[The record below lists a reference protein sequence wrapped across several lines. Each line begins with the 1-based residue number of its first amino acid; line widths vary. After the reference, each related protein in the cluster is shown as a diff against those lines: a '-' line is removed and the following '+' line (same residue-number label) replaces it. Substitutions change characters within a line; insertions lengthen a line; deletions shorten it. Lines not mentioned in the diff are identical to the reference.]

1 MVKRTGAYREVI
13 AHIVAGHDSMGR
25 PKVQVRPL
33 PGQGLDPTLNVE
45 CSRSLREQH
54 PVGTKLRMKVQLTD
68 MDGTEF
74 LYSYHGWHVEVV
86 K

>member
-1 MVKRTGAYREVI
+1 MVKREGAYRDI
-13 AHIVAGHDSMGR
+13 TAHIVSGRDSMGR

-33 PGQGLDPTLNVE
+33 PGQGLDTSLNIE
-45 CSRSLREQH
+45 CSRSLREKY

-68 MDGTEF
+68 MEGTEF